1 MFIMND
7 ETGEQKVRQ
16 GDSYEFTVTGIDAD
30 WEVFYSVYNIETQ
43 EIILEVQ
50 SEKIE
55 GGDKISVPAGE
66 SDKLT
71 VPQGKK
77 SMTYGWGIK
86 RKKNGFEDTT
96 IVKDRKEED
105 IVKII
110 VLPKITEGGV

>member
-16 GDSYEFTVTGIDAD
+16 GDSYNFIVTGIDAD

-43 EIILEVQ
+43 EIMLEVQ

-55 GGDKISVPAGE
+55 GGDRINVPASE

-71 VPQGKK
+71 VPLGKK

-96 IVKDRKEED
+96 IVKDRQAED
-105 IVKII
+105 VTKII
-110 VLPKITEGGV
+110 VLPKITEGGI

>member
-16 GDSYEFTVTGIDAD
+16 GDSYEFIVTGIDAD

-43 EIILEVQ
+43 EIMLEVQ

-55 GGDKISVPAGE
+55 GGDKISVPADE
-66 SDKLT
+66 SDKLI

-77 SMTYGWGIK
+77 SMAYGWGIK

-105 IVKII
+105 VVKII